1 VNNQEFRDKL
11 KDLELSITKFAKIC
25 GVGYSTAKDW
35 KITPKWVP
43 FVLNYIQIT
52 QNMDIDYK
60 DGEKL
65 TINLQAL
72 KDIKR
77 TMADI

>member
-1 VNNQEFRDKL
+1 VNDQEFRKKL
-11 KDLELSITKFAKIC
+11 KELKLSITKFSKIC

-52 QNMDIDYK
+52 QNMNIDYK

-65 TINLQAL
+65 TINLKAL
-72 KDIKR
+72 KDIKKD
-77 TMADI
+77 MAEI